1 MKHYKSD
8 NEAKYQ
14 EKLHTKEDDP
24 IDYYAM
30 VMKQKKQEK
39 ILAVVVAILTISSLI
54 GSYMGVSEF
63 IKEETVLSY
72 LILGVIGV
80 PFASMLSGVV
90 VLFIFKEE
98 GPEIKKGTI
107 TFTSISFLVFVFIG
121 NSMSVLFLIRLGT
134 ILAYFISVMIIC
146 VVFYLLFK
154 AVKSRVRDKDLPYE

>member
-1 MKHYKSD
+1 
-8 NEAKYQ
+8 
-14 EKLHTKEDDP
+14 
-24 IDYYAM
+24 
-30 VMKQKKQEK
+30 
-39 ILAVVVAILTISSLI
+39 
-54 GSYMGVSEF
+54 MGVSEF

-121 NSMSVLFLIRLGT
+121 NSMSVLFLIKLGT

>member
-30 VMKQKKQEK
+30 VIKQKKQEK

-63 IKEETVLSY
+63 IKEE
-72 LILGVIGV
+72 
-80 PFASMLSGVV
+80 
-90 VLFIFKEE
+90 
-98 GPEIKKGTI
+98 GPEINKGTI

-121 NSMSVLFLIRLGT
+121 NSMSVLFLIKLGT